1 MSATATATLH
11 TTAGDIRLNLFGD
24 QAPKTVRNFT
34 ELALGS
40 REWTNPAIEPIRIT
54 ADGGSWRRP
63 VLPMSLQCKVHRLE
77 SPEVVNGHQVVV
89 VDSDSGFFRGS

>member
-1 MSATATATLH
+1 MDYHTRLRSRQPVGGRSGPERGVAGSNERPSVHRPVGVQFVSMTATATLH

-40 REWTNPAIEPIRIT
+40 REWTHPATR
-54 ADGGSWRRP
+54 
-63 VLPMSLQCKVHRLE
+63 
-77 SPEVVNGHQVVV
+77 
-89 VDSDSGFFRGS
+89 